1 MHDAPVDRSR
11 GGGERLTEHLAAE
24 DLGAA
29 DIAALAAK
37 KIHLEGLELEELQQI
52 RELRVHCLPGAKSAS
67 PRCAA
72 SRSARIISRPR
83 GAALGRFTACFC
95 TQSGTPS
102 RWCMMGLVVVYCRN
116 WRFCGKRWCW
126 MAKAAS
132 AAS

>member
-72 SRSARIISRPR
+72 SRSAPIISRPR
-83 GAALGRFTACFC
+83 ERPWAALLLAFALNQGHR
-95 TQSGTPS
+95 
-102 RWCMMGLVVVYCRN
+102 
-116 WRFCGKRWCW
+116 
-126 MAKAAS
+126 AAG
-132 AAS
+132 A